1 MSQCCSRQRWASLVR
16 VFQPDE
22 KPGLISK
29 LYFLSFH
36 ALLVV
41 FLVGCSMA
49 ELEKLATEKEYKK
62 TNTYREPR
70 PSQRVGD
77 ELLSPESIIMGG
89 SRSLGGYAGQF
100 QRMMIGNE
108 DEIKLIEPVAV
119 GGVEGLLYIVD
130 AGAKTVYKYDLSID
144 EIAPVKD
151 IAVHFKG
158 NMGNIYVAKD
168 RSFYI
173 VDSIG
178 KQVLHFSE
186 MGELKTQFQ
195 DYANLSRPID
205 VLVDEENG
213 DVMVADG
220 SFSHI
225 VIFNALGKTVK
236 AIGQRG
242 TGPGRFRAI
251 TSITRGEDGLFLL
264 DRLELPAQVISLDGQ
279 YQYSF
284 GEDDLIFPTSIA
296 IDQDQ
301 RVYISDRSDNSIR
314 VYQNGQLLMKFGGG
328 GSAPGRFRIIT
339 GLWVSGNL
347 LYVADSLNGRVQVLR
362 INPNAPLET
371 SPVILSPTILESQ

>member
-1 MSQCCSRQRWASLVR
+1 MSQCCPRQRWAS
-16 VFQPDE
+16 
-22 KPGLISK
+22 IATK

-36 ALLVV
+36 VLLVV
-41 FLVGCSMA
+41 ILAGCSMA
-49 ELEKLATEKEYKK
+49 ELEKLATEKDYNK
-62 TNTYREPR
+62 TGTSTYREPG
-70 PSQRVGD
+70 PSQKVGE
-77 ELLSPESIIMGG
+77 ELLSAESIIMGG
-89 SRSLGGYAGQF
+89 SQSLGGYAGQF
-100 QRMMIGNE
+100 QRIMIGND

-130 AGAKTVYKYDLSID
+130 AGAKIVYKYDLAVD
-144 EIAPVKD
+144 ELVPVKD

-158 NMGNIYVAKD
+158 NMGNIFVAKD

-173 VDSIG
+173 VDTIG

-186 MGELKTQFQ
+186 TGDLKTKFQ
-195 DYANLSRPID
+195 DFANLSRPVD

-213 DVMVADG
+213 DVLVADG

-225 VIFNALGKTVK
+225 VVFNELGKTVK

-264 DRLELPAQVISLDGQ
+264 DRLELPAQVISLDGK

-284 GEDDLIFPTSIA
+284 GESDLIFPTAIA

-314 VYQNGQLLMKFGGG
+314 AYQNGQLLMKFGGG

-339 GLWVSGNL
+339 GLWVSGYL

-362 INPNAPLET
+362 INPNAPIEI
-371 SPVILSPTILESQ
+371 SPVAPVN

>member
-1 MSQCCSRQRWASLVR
+1 MPQCCSRQRWTSV
-16 VFQPDE
+16 
-22 KPGLISK
+22 ISKAKK

-36 ALLVV
+36 VLLMVV
-41 FLVGCSMA
+41 LVGCSMA
-49 ELEKLATEKEYKK
+49 ELEKLATEKDYNKK
-62 TNTYREPR
+62 TPNTYRDTGL
-70 PSQRVGD
+70 SQKVGD
-77 ELLSPESIIMGG
+77 ELLTADSIIMGG
-89 SRSLGGYAGQF
+89 SQSLGGYAGQF
-100 QRMMIGNE
+100 QRMIIGKE
-108 DEIKLIEPVAV
+108 DEIKLVEPVAV
-119 GGVEGLLYIVD
+119 GGTEGLLYIVD
-130 AGAKTVYKYDLSID
+130 AGAKIVYKYDLAVN
-144 EIAPVKD
+144 EIEPIKD

-168 RSFYI
+168 RSFYL

-186 MGELKTQFQ
+186 LGILKTRFQ

-205 VLVDEENG
+205 VLVDEETG
-213 DVMVADG
+213 DVLVADG

-225 VIFNALGKTVK
+225 VVFNELGKTVR

-264 DRLELPAQVISLDGQ
+264 DRLELPAQVISMDGQ

-284 GEDDLIFPTSIA
+284 GESDLIFPTSIA
-296 IDQDQ
+296 VDQDQ

-314 VYQNGQLLMKFGGG
+314 VYQHGQLLMKFGGG

-339 GLWVSGNL
+339 GLWVSGNF
-347 LYVADSLNGRVQVLR
+347 LYVADSLNERVQVLR
-362 INPNAPLET
+362 INPNAPVQVA
-371 SPVILSPTILESQ
+371 PINNDF